1 MRLRSVSVFRG
12 WNPIRQSLWFVPVMC
27 VLVGVVSSFV
37 VLWIDGLFDYKLVPR
52 WMTGGPDAALAIL
65 SSIATSMV
73 SLAALVLTI
82 TMVVVQLA
90 MGQFSP
96 RIVQTILKDKPSQ
109 LAIGV
114 FVGTF
119 AFAMIAMRDVLVGSS
134 GTSGRVPGLAVVVAF
149 LLVLVSIAVLVI
161 YVHHIGSALRV
172 SALIE
177 LVGRDTRSL
186 LDEHYPE
193 PNGVVDDAVIP
204 ASRSGVVC
212 YVETD
217 RLVEIA
223 ADADCVFELV
233 PAFGEFVPAGSPL
246 LRAIDGDPDR
256 IRDDAADQIVVGL
269 ERTLG
274 QDVSYGLRMLV
285 DIAERSLA
293 DSPFLDP
300 TTAVQAID
308 RLHDCLRQLARR
320 PFPDGRYRDA
330 NGDVRLVIRVMDW
343 DAYVHLAFDEI
354 REAGAGTPQVAR
366 RLRASLLDLREYAP
380 ADRRAVL
387 EDQMEMLDQAV
398 RARAPEYQLGYYL
411 TPDRQGIGVAA
422 GVAGD
427 AAAARF
433 GRGPRPSQ
441 DS

>member
-1 MRLRSVSVFRG
+1 
-12 WNPIRQSLWFVPVMC
+12 
-27 VLVGVVSSFV
+27 
-37 VLWIDGLFDYKLVPR
+37 
-52 WMTGGPDAALAIL
+52 
-65 SSIATSMV
+65 
-73 SLAALVLTI
+73 
-82 TMVVVQLA
+82 VVVQLA

-134 GTSGRVPGLAVVVAF
+134 GTGGRVPGLAVVVAF

-193 PNGVVDDAVIP
+193 ANGVVDDAVIP

-223 ADADCVFELV
+223 AEAGCVFELM

-246 LRAIDGDPDR
+246 LRAIEGDPDR

-330 NGDVRLVIRVMDW
+330 NGDVRLMIRVMDW

>member
-1 MRLRSVSVFRG
+1 MRLGGVSVFRG
-12 WNPIRQSLWFVPVMC
+12 WNPIRQSLWFVPVLC
-27 VLVGVVSSFV
+27 VLAGVGSSFL
-37 VLWIDGLFDYKLVPR
+37 VLWIDGVFDYKLVPS

-134 GTSGRVPGLAVVVAF
+134 GSSGRVPGLAVLVAF

-177 LVGRDTRSL
+177 LVGSDTRRL
-186 LDEHYPE
+186 LDEYYPG
-193 PNGVVDDAVIP
+193 PHGVVDESVIP
-204 ASRSGVVC
+204 ANRSGVVC
-212 YVETD
+212 HVDTD
-217 RLVEIA
+217 RLVKIA
-223 ADADCVFELV
+223 GEADCVFELV
-233 PAFGEFVPAGSPL
+233 PAYGEFVPAGSPL
-246 LRAIDGDPDR
+246 LRVVDGDARR
-256 IRDDAADQIVVGL
+256 IRQDVTDQIVLGL

-274 QDVSYGLRMLV
+274 QDASYGLRMLV
-285 DIAERSLA
+285 DMAERSLS

-320 PFPDGRYRDA
+320 PFPDGKYRDEA
-330 NGDVRLVIRVMDW
+330 GDVRLVIRVMDW

-366 RLRASLLDLREYAP
+366 RLRASLLDLCEYAP
-380 ADRRAVL
+380 ANRRAVL
-387 EDQMEMLDQAV
+387 EDQMDMLDQAI
-398 RARAPEYQLGYYL
+398 RARAPDYQLDYYR

-422 GVAGD
+422 GADGAATADPAG
-427 AAAARF
+427 RE
-433 GRGPRPSQ
+433 PRPG
-441 DS
+441 

>member
-1 MRLRSVSVFRG
+1 
-12 WNPIRQSLWFVPVMC
+12 
-27 VLVGVVSSFV
+27 
-37 VLWIDGLFDYKLVPR
+37 
-52 WMTGGPDAALAIL
+52 
-65 SSIATSMV
+65 
-73 SLAALVLTI
+73 
-82 TMVVVQLA
+82 

-119 AFAMIAMRDVLVGSS
+119 AFAMIAMREVLVGSS
-134 GTSGRVPGLAVVVAF
+134 GNSGRVPGLAVLVAF

-177 LVGRDTRSL
+177 LVGSDTRRL
-186 LDEHYPE
+186 LDEYYPG
-193 PNGVVDDAVIP
+193 PHGVMDESVIP
-204 ASRSGVVC
+204 ANRSGVVC
-212 YVETD
+212 HVDTD
-217 RLVEIA
+217 RLVKIA
-223 ADADCVFELV
+223 GEADCVFELV

-246 LRAIDGDPDR
+246 LRVVDSDARR
-256 IRDDAADQIVVGL
+256 IRHDATDQIVLGL

-274 QDVSYGLRMLV
+274 QDASYGLRMLV
-285 DIAERSLA
+285 DMAERSLS

-320 PFPDGRYRDA
+320 PFPDGKYRDEH
-330 NGDVRLVIRVMDW
+330 GDVRLIIRVMDW

-366 RLRASLLDLREYAP
+366 RLRASLLDLCEYAP
-380 ADRRAVL
+380 ANRRAVL
-387 EDQMEMLDQAV
+387 DDQMDMLDQAI
-398 RARAPEYQLGYYL
+398 RARAPDYQLDYYL
-411 TPDRQGIGVAA
+411 TADRQGIGVAA
-422 GVAGD
+422 GADGAATAEPAG
-427 AAAARF
+427 RE
-433 GRGPRPSQ
+433 PRPG
-441 DS
+441 